1 MLPAETTQR
10 CRGMIIRMRFLRGL
24 SISVGLALPLLAAPQ
39 KLETTPTTPP
49 AWEKTAQLV
58 GILPEVQRLRE
69 LSSSTGSVDR
79 WQLLWLHQRI
89 SEQVMAASL
98 QVDATIAQIDNEISR
113 ANEVRGYLADR
124 RDHAVNHYN
133 LLSVIVGGGLGATS
147 SGMQF
152 VSGLEK
158 PGDAVGIAAGTVS
171 AGLAVAGIH
180 AQQGKTSRFEFSSNM
195 LAEFFDRP
203 ILPDSRYPATIWT
216 FLNESAR
223 NGPPGLSR
231 KELLMQN
238 WVDVKRIDSL
248 QSKDKIDRVTSE
260 PGQMLQLSIDD
271 FEDRAAMLQD
281 VRARISF
288 LKRDLGE
295 LMASLPDAP
304 QSSGSDLKPGP

>member
-1 MLPAETTQR
+1 
-10 CRGMIIRMRFLRGL
+10 MIIRMRFLRRM
-24 SISVGLALPLLAAPQ
+24 SMFVVATLPLVASSQ
-39 KLETTPTTPP
+39 NSVTTVP
-49 AWEKTAQLV
+49 ALTAREKTANLV

-69 LSSSTGSVDR
+69 LSSGTTSVDR

-113 ANEVRGYLADR
+113 ANEVRGYLSDR
-124 RDHAVNHYN
+124 RDHTVNHYN

-171 AGLAVAGIH
+171 AGLALAGIH
-180 AQQGKTSRFEFSSNM
+180 AQQGKTSQFEFPSNM

-203 ILPDSRYPATIWT
+203 VMPNSRYPATIWT
-216 FLNESAR
+216 FLNESPA
-223 NGPPGLSR
+223 NGPAGLSR
-231 KELLMQN
+231 KELLLQN

-248 QSKDKIDRVTSE
+248 QSKDKIDHVTSE

-271 FEDRAAMLQD
+271 FEDRAAMLED
-281 VRARISF
+281 VRARVSF

-295 LMASLPDAP
+295 LLASLPSAP
-304 QSSGSDLKPGP
+304 QLSESDLKPGP